1 MHHLHHSWLPQKS
14 LVTQNT
20 TNIVGCTFF
29 VSAILDVSRFQNLS
43 VRLCPVG
50 WQFGDKLIVAGK
62 EGLDLRRCQRFVLSK
77 LEHFWE
83 DESCAREI
91 SVYKYIDYIYIYVIY
106 VLYTYTIYNTSMYS
120 GIYVYINFMLC
131 LECYSNFKSIQEYF
145 NKYNSI
151 YIYLYT
157 VYRWLFLRTATSR
170 NQLGPSPQ

>member
-91 SVYKYIDYIYIYVIY
+91 SVYKYIDYIYICDIRF
-106 VLYTYTIYNTSMYS
+106 
-120 GIYVYINFMLC
+120 VYIHHL
-131 LECYSNFKSIQEYF
+131 
-145 NKYNSI
+145 
-151 YIYLYT
+151 
-157 VYRWLFLRTATSR
+157 
-170 NQLGPSPQ
+170 